1 MVINPVAEDVAFAVA
16 TGHLNQATLR
26 GEFETKGVR
35 EKSL

>member
-1 MVINPVAEDVAFAVA
+1 MVINPATEKAAFAVA
-16 TGHLNQATLR
+16 TGRLNQATLR